1 MWHGL
6 EGMGWGWLGMGFVH
20 MVLFWVLVAV
30 CIAILLAV
38 MRSSRGRSALEILQ
52 IRYAKGEL
60 TREEYERMKH
70 ELAGDERAGTG
81 K

>member
-6 EGMGWGWLGMGFVH
+6 EGMGWGWLGIGFVH
-20 MVLFWVLVAV
+20 MVLFWLLVAV
-30 CIAILLAV
+30 CIAVLLAV
-38 MRSSRGRSALEILQ
+38 MRSSRGRSAIEILE

-60 TREEYERMKH
+60 TREEFERMKR
-70 ELAGDERAGTG
+70 ELEGDAGHPAG